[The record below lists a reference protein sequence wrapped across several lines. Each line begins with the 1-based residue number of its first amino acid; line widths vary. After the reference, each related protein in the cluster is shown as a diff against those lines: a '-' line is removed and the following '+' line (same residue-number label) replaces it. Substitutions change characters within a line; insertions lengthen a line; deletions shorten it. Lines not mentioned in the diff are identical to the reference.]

1 MVNKDYNL
9 VALRQTIWGA
19 RHADK
24 RQHSEHQSALGPWES
39 LPHPRSEAIAFLINA
54 FFSRVKRFGCI
65 HKYRTYSWSVRVWF
79 VKTSIPGHSLHHLL
93 PSYRSS
99 NLRERGHSF
108 HLPDYD
114 TVLFKKS
121 FIVCSLY
128 NLSYLTT
135 NLFLYLLFCV
145 LPVCYDVRLS
155 HLNKHY
161 LLTYLLTYEHIYTS
175 HTSRTYWLTSNSV
188 DLHVHVT

>member
-1 MVNKDYNL
+1 MICL
-9 VALRQTIWGA
+9 LRPV
-19 RHADK
+19 
-24 RQHSEHQSALGPWES
+24 S
-39 LPHPRSEAIAFLINA
+39 
-54 FFSRVKRFGCI
+54 
-65 HKYRTYSWSVRVWF
+65 
-79 VKTSIPGHSLHHLL
+79 HHLL
-93 PSYRSS
+93 PLYRSS

-161 LLTYLLTYEHIYTS
+161 LLTYLLTYLLMNTYTLLTHLV
-175 HTSRTYWLTSNSV
+175 HT
-188 DLHVHVT
+188 D